1 MKSEAEILK
10 AIGERLKE
18 LRIQKGYTS
27 YETFAIDHDLGRM
40 QYWRLEK
47 GETNFT
53 MHTLLNVLAA
63 HKMTLKEF
71 FSEDI

>member
-18 LRIQKGYTS
+18 IRIQKGYTS

-47 GETNFT
+47 GETNLT
-53 MHTLLNVLAA
+53 MRTLYKVLEI
-63 HKMTLKEF
+63 HQISLKDF
-71 FSEDI
+71 FSEGF